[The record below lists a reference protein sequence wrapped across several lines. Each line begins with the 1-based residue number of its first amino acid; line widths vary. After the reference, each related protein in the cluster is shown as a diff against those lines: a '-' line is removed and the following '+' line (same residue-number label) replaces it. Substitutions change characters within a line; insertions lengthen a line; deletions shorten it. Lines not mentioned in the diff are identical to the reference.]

1 LRWRVE
7 WAKLGD
13 DKLVAR
19 LHAELAQGELTVA
32 ATPVLQKQMREL
44 LAALAAG
51 ASLPAAP

>member
-7 WAKLGD
+7 WTKLGD
-13 DKLVAR
+13 GKVAAR
-19 LHAELAQGELTVA
+19 LRAELARGELTVA
-32 ATPVLQKQMREL
+32 ETPVVQQQLREL